1 MRHLTPTSCAPQHF
15 LESTFKNLPGP
26 ENQIQYSTGPDERTI
41 LYFLTLSSLFES
53 CFVNHNF

>member
-26 ENQIQYSTGPDERTI
+26 ENQIQYSRGPDERTI
-41 LYFLTLSSLFES
+41 LYFLTLFSLFES
-53 CFVNHNF
+53 A